1 MAPSRRKNTRSTNK
15 NVLKN
20 KKLEAFLKEFDRE
33 VQARKERILM
43 ECDSFLKE
51 IDNMYS
57 MEFLRLPAALQEMNW
72 LEYMLGGGEKALEKA
87 AMVDLDLLEVTKR
100 ATEALQAPVKT
111 VWKAK
116 KAKQAIETIE
126 EEDGQPV
133 LPVGKRSRQESD
145 PPRASESSVQKLG
158 KAKTTAKKA
167 RRSKRGRPPPAR
179 STRLSRRSSKGNFVT
194 PSAREA
200 ARSAALQ
207 GATPLLTPKFDSSV
221 FKTPGLRAPAAQER
235 VFSISVNGSPLA
247 ATDDVFITVPGGGGE
262 TICLRAGK
270 LSRRD
275 LMRLNPDTLGS
286 VKKLSAQL
294 ASLCS
299 TIRSTK

>member
-179 STRLSRRSSKGNFVT
+179 STRLSR
-194 PSAREA
+194 
-200 ARSAALQ
+200 
-207 GATPLLTPKFDSSV
+207 SV